1 MVQGC
6 CSVVDNIEKTE
17 IKNEQS
23 MTLKLKYLKILTI
36 IHAQLKLD
44 NMMLVNNLA
53 WQSHL
58 MKIKMTQSF
67 YVFHTEATFKYSTT
81 SVQLCLYND
90 RCIQV
95 TFIMFDSCIDSRPA
109 ELLNV
114 LILWFLHPTLGM
126 EMRSLHLAEKNFGFK
141 YEFVH
146 GFITLYWYTASWIF
160 FF

>member
-53 WQSHL
+53 
-58 MKIKMTQSF
+58 
-67 YVFHTEATFKYSTT
+67 
-81 SVQLCLYND
+81 
-90 RCIQV
+90 
-95 TFIMFDSCIDSRPA
+95 
-109 ELLNV
+109 
-114 LILWFLHPTLGM
+114 
-126 EMRSLHLAEKNFGFK
+126 
-141 YEFVH
+141 
-146 GFITLYWYTASWIF
+146 
-160 FF
+160 